1 MSIEQKLKVQ
11 DELQII
17 TSYIAG
23 KSIGKLTF
31 VLPDTTNTVFGQ
43 IRSIGSYPYGALLID
58 CSGMSSG
65 INFKTDSTQGYSD
78 FGGIGNPFS
87 ASITSYT
94 IYSGSVRLS
103 QPPYVLSTSGTQILN
118 ESGYEMLFCTRNG
131 TSGSTDK
138 DFNIIK
144 AVQNN
149 FKIGETMSITVGS
162 DAYNAYRT
170 VLGFS
175 TPSGYPTGDC
185 VGFVG
190 LQKDGFPDVNTKS
203 LVWDI
208 NGNVNVPFA
217 LSVTGTTSIT
227 GNLVC
232 QNDLQ
237 SNSATITTTLTADT
251 LSATTYVGLPAFDP
265 AVLDPITL
273 DTVNDRVGIN
283 QVTPTEALDVT
294 GNIKS
299 SGTITGDTVSATTYV
314 GLPAFDPAVLDPI
327 TLDTVNDRVGINQ
340 VTPTE
345 ALDVTGNIKS
355 SGTITG
361 DTVSATTYV
370 GLPAF
375 DPAVLDPITLDTVN
389 DRVGINQ
396 VTPTEALDVTGNI
409 KSSGTITGNTVSA
422 TTYIGLPSSSVL
434 PITLDTVNNRVGIN
448 KTSPSVTLDVDGSC
462 FISGATTIDDTFV
475 VQNSSP
481 FSTLGMT
488 CNPTTGMTNVVDLS
502 ATGTVSAGTVSATT
516 YVGLPAFD
524 PAVLD
529 PITLNST
536 FNRVGINQASPGFN
550 LDINGDCYIDQD
562 LRVGTMVNVNGAY
575 VNSGNGTPESIVAA
589 PVGSMYMRRDGA
601 SGTTLY
607 TKVTGTGATG
617 WTAISGG
624 SSGIG
629 TIVSNKKTTSTV
641 LTSSVSNITNIT
653 LTAGTWIIFCYSSSS
668 NDYSHRCGITTSST
682 TFPTF
687 DPVDSGTGYFQLIGN
702 GSNSIIVTLTVS
714 TVYYFLAKL
723 GTTTSVTLAA
733 NSGLKAIRI
742 A

>member
-251 LSATTYVGLPAFDP
+251 L
-265 AVLDPITL
+265 
-273 DTVNDRVGIN
+273 
-283 QVTPTEALDVT
+283 
-294 GNIKS
+294 
-299 SGTITGDTVSATTYV
+299 SATTYV

>member
-1 MSIEQKLKVQ
+1 M
-11 DELQII
+11 
-17 TSYIAG
+17 
-23 KSIGKLTF
+23 
-31 VLPDTTNTVFGQ
+31 
-43 IRSIGSYPYGALLID
+43 
-58 CSGMSSG
+58 
-65 INFKTDSTQGYSD
+65 
-78 FGGIGNPFS
+78 
-87 ASITSYT
+87 
-94 IYSGSVRLS
+94 
-103 QPPYVLSTSGTQILN
+103 
-118 ESGYEMLFCTRNG
+118 
-131 TSGSTDK
+131 
-138 DFNIIK
+138 
-144 AVQNN
+144 
-149 FKIGETMSITVGS
+149 
-162 DAYNAYRT
+162 
-170 VLGFS
+170 
-175 TPSGYPTGDC
+175 
-185 VGFVG
+185 
-190 LQKDGFPDVNTKS
+190 
-203 LVWDI
+203 
-208 NGNVNVPFA
+208 
-217 LSVTGTTSIT
+217 
-227 GNLVC
+227 
-232 QNDLQ
+232 
-237 SNSATITTTLTADT
+237 
-251 LSATTYVGLPAFDP
+251 
-265 AVLDPITL
+265 
-273 DTVNDRVGIN
+273 
-283 QVTPTEALDVT
+283 
-294 GNIKS
+294 
-299 SGTITGDTVSATTYV
+299 
-314 GLPAFDPAVLDPI
+314 
-327 TLDTVNDRVGINQ
+327 
-340 VTPTE
+340 
-345 ALDVTGNIKS
+345 
-355 SGTITG
+355 
-361 DTVSATTYV
+361 
-370 GLPAF
+370 
-375 DPAVLDPITLDTVN
+375 LDPITLDTVN

>member
-17 TSYIAG
+17 TSYNAG
-23 KSIGKLTF
+23 QSIGKLTF

-65 INFKTDSTQGYSD
+65 IKFKTNSTQGYSN
-78 FGGIGNPFS
+78 FGGIGNPFAAEIS
-87 ASITSYT
+87 SYSIF
-94 IYSGSVRLS
+94 SGSVRLD
-103 QPPYVLSTSGTQILN
+103 QPQYLLSTSGTQILN
-118 ESGYEMLFCTRNG
+118 ESGGEMLFCSRNG
-131 TSGSTDK
+131 TSGNTGK
-138 DFNIIK
+138 DFNVIK

-217 LSVTGTTSIT
+217 LSVTGTTNMT

-251 LSATTYVGLPAFDP
+251 L
-265 AVLDPITL
+265 
-273 DTVNDRVGIN
+273 
-283 QVTPTEALDVT
+283 
-294 GNIKS
+294 
-299 SGTITGDTVSATTYV
+299 SATTYV

-448 KTSPSVTLDVDGSC
+448 KTVPTEALDV
-462 FISGATTIDDTFV
+462 
-475 VQNSSP
+475 
-481 FSTLGMT
+481 
-488 CNPTTGMTNVVDLS
+488 TGNIVAS
-502 ATGTVSAGTVSATT
+502 GTVTAT
-516 YVGLPAFD
+516 
-524 PAVLD
+524 
-529 PITLNST
+529 
-536 FNRVGINQASPGFN
+536 
-550 LDINGDCYIDQD
+550 
-562 LRVGTMVNVNGAY
+562 
-575 VNSGNGTPESIVAA
+575 SGNVIVNNTLIKSNTGTPEGSVTAI
-589 PVGSMYMRRDGA
+589 VGSLFLRKDGA
-601 SGTTLY
+601 AGTTLY
-607 TKVTGTGATG
+607 TKVTGTGNTG
-617 WTAISGG
+617 WLPLSVSTGGTLYSSGVKNSPLVPSGTAIGTFLVDTTQSIEVGVYTISLNAWIRKPSTTVVTGG
-624 SSGIG
+624 SVLLFGYSIG
-629 TIVSNKKTTSTV
+629 TGTTGVGAGIRNGGLVAGLSSDYQPSTV
-641 LTSSVSNITNIT
+641 QMVSYVGTSHYLWGTLTSIFTITATTNLRIGWQQRVLPT
-653 LTAGTWIIFCYSSSS
+653 ASTPAGTFTVEY
-668 NDYSHRCGITTSST
+668 DY
-682 TFPTF
+682 
-687 DPVDSGTGYFQLIGN
+687 VLE
-702 GSNSIIVTLTVS
+702 
-714 TVYYFLAKL
+714 KL
-723 GTTTSVTLAA
+723 
-733 NSGLKAIRI
+733 N
-742 A
+742 